1 MTLIILVI
9 RESLLM
15 TIFQRVDSRSGG
27 RHFKKCYKGF
37 VSQIERINNY
47 SKKKNSSDLLS

>member
-1 MTLIILVI
+1 
-9 RESLLM
+9 M

-37 VSQIERINNY
+37 VYQIERINNY
-47 SKKKNSSDLLS
+47 SKKKFFQTSWVRTV